1 MRSLK
6 KGPFI
11 DRNLLKSVEK
21 VNVELENLSQMET
34 DTTLS
39 KGLYSTDGQSL
50 TLNDDNK
57 TDYNMRS
64 LKIPAKIWSRR
75 SVILPQFVGF
85 TFQVH
90 NGNRFIPVKVTQE
103 MVGHKF
109 GEFSPTRKPTIH
121 KEAKKKK

>member
-21 VNVELENLSQMET
+21 VNLELENLSQMET
-34 DTTLS
+34 GASD
-39 KGLYSTDGQSL
+39 KPL
-50 TLNDDNK
+50 TLNDTNK
-57 TDYNMRS
+57 PDYDMRS

-75 SVILPQFVGF
+75 SVILPQFIGF